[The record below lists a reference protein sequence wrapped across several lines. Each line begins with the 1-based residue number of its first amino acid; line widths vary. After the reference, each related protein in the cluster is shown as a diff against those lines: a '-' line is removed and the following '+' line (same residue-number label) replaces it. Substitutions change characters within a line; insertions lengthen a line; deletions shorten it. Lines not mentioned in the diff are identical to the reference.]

1 VTDLRSW
8 LLLVDNCGYDLTKY
22 KSCAKICSN
31 LFITEPKNCT
41 NMTRFTYS
49 STNTAAAEHGSGL
62 KLSEHM
68 NSFITSGVSI
78 KTSARDSRLIPSICR
93 ILACITQQ
101 QGALI
106 RLFLVK
112 SQALQLLRDIAA
124 NGQIAVVF
132 SQPSSH
138 KTLQIKGIHA
148 HQTAVLDTDLAVI
161 EACCKGFADSLFL
174 LGVDSLS
181 PAYGRTCTSK
191 NAPMLGAHKGP
202 LLGAQHKATLFRRW
216 ILYITILMFSA
227 ISHVR
232 SGKAAGSLLFTASA
246 AESGHHERCE

>member
-1 VTDLRSW
+1 
-8 LLLVDNCGYDLTKY
+8 VDNCGYDLTKY

-31 LFITEPKNCT
+31 LCITEPKNCT

-78 KTSARDSRLIPSICR
+78 KASARDSRLIPSICR

-174 LGVDSLS
+174 LGVDYIFSSTFQHYTLAELTAIDFTPNALFEQS
-181 PAYGRTCTSK
+181 P
-191 NAPMLGAHKGP
+191 GP
-202 LLGAQHKATLFRRW
+202 DA
-216 ILYITILMFSA
+216 
-227 ISHVR
+227 
-232 SGKAAGSLLFTASA
+232 GKAIELVQ
-246 AESGHHERCE
+246 